1 MALYR
6 IYIHEIARWL
16 RISHLIRR
24 GQSTM
29 SRTEVSAW
37 YAKIDMA
44 IDRG

>member
-6 IYIHEIARWL
+6 IYIHEVARWL
-16 RISHLIRR
+16 RISHLTRP

-29 SRTEVSAW
+29 SRTEASARH
-37 YAKIDMA
+37 AKIDMA